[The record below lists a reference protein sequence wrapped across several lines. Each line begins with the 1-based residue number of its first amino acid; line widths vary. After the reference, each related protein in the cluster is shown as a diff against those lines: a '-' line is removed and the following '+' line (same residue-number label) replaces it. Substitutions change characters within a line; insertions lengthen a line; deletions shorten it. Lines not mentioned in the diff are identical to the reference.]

1 MATTVKLLDIT
12 AAVEVDISST
22 CFICG
27 GRGSSG
33 YTVSSCGIFG
43 AIVGVKE
50 AVKLTF
56 RHSLP

>member
-1 MATTVKLLDIT
+1 MVKLLDIT
-12 AAVEVDISST
+12 AAVEADIKSA
-22 CFICG
+22 CFSCG

-33 YTVSSCGIFG
+33 YTVSSCSFSG
-43 AIVGVKE
+43 AIVGVRE